1 LRDWK
6 VGWPSLMRRLVGMSR
21 SARLSLGVALAVLL
35 GTWLALPHLS
45 PAPASPTSASPP
57 PASPTAAS
65 PPPASPTA
73 ASPPPASPKPSPGP
87 QRSRG
92 HPPAPAVS
100 RAATPGPAAPAV
112 TATAAFTMAQVPG
125 TAAPPGGKVIAL
137 TFDDGPDPVYTPRVL
152 AVLQQFQVPATFFMI
167 GWEASDHPDLVRQV
181 AADGEGIGNHTWN
194 HLNLTALTPAA
205 WTVQVD
211 ETTALLDALTGRR
224 ILCVRPPG
232 GHVNPD
238 VEAHLASE
246 GQSAVLWDD
255 DPRDWT
261 RPGTAAIVRRA
272 IAEARPGGI
281 IEMHDGGGDRSE
293 TVQALP
299 AIIAALRAQGY
310 SFAPLCR

>member
-6 VGWPSLMRRLVGMSR
+6 LGWPSLMRRPMSTSR
-21 SARLSLGVALAVLL
+21 SARLSLAVALAVLL

-45 PAPASPTSASPP
+45 PAPASPGAAGPP
-57 PASPTAAS
+57 PASPG
-65 PPPASPTA
+65 A

-87 QRSRG
+87 HRSSG
-92 HPPAPAVS
+92 HTPAPPASKPATPGPTAPAVS
-100 RAATPGPAAPAV
+100 
-112 TATAAFTMAQVPG
+112 ATAAFTMAQVPG
-125 TAAPPGGKVIAL
+125 TAAPPGEKVIAL
-137 TFDDGPDPVYTPRVL
+137 TFDDGPDARYTPQVL

-167 GWEASDHPDLVRQV
+167 GWEAIDHPDLVRQV
-181 AADGEGIGNHTWN
+181 AAAGEGIGNHTWN
-194 HLNLTALTPAA
+194 HLNLTTLTPAT

-211 ETTALLDALTGRR
+211 ETTALLDSLTGRR
-224 ILCVRPPG
+224 IGCVRPPG

-246 GQSAVLWDD
+246 GQTAVLWDD

-299 AIIAALRAQGY
+299 AIITALRAQGY
-310 SFAPLCR
+310 SFAALCR